1 MADWA
6 QVGRGEKSG
15 EETRAALIE
24 AAARLIA
31 TEGVGALTLRR
42 VADEVGTSTMAIYT
56 HFGGMPELRHAV
68 RREGF
73 SRLADYLA
81 QVGRSD
87 DPVADL
93 ALIGRAY
100 YENGI
105 RNAHLYRVM
114 FMEQP
119 LDAADAEIGLDT
131 FETVIAGIQRCI
143 DAGRFTPA
151 DATERAV
158 QFWVTGHGIVSLQLA
173 NLLTTEQA
181 LQCMGRSALTLFGS
195 YGDVPDAAYQSL
207 IRARDHP
214 GVSPPS
220 LAARRGD
227 AREGEPAGR

>member
-1 MADWA
+1 MANST
-6 QVGRGEKSG
+6 QVVREGN
-15 EETRAALIE
+15 TDNAMPAALIE

-56 HFGGMPELRHAV
+56 HFGGMAELRRAV

-73 SRLADYLA
+73 SRLAEHLA
-81 QVGRSD
+81 AVGQSD

-105 RNAHLYRVM
+105 SNPHLYRVM

-119 LDAADAEIGLDT
+119 LDATDAEIGFDT
-131 FETVIAGIQRCI
+131 FETVIAGMQRCI
-143 DAGRFTPA
+143 DAGRFAPA
-151 DATERAV
+151 DATDLAI
-158 QFWVTGHGIVSLQLA
+158 QFWATGHGIVTLQLA
-173 NLLTTEQA
+173 HLLTAEQA

-195 YGDVPDAAYQSL
+195 YGDDPDAAYQSL
-207 IRARDHP
+207 NRARRHIGIEP
-214 GVSPPS
+214 T
-220 LAARRGD
+220 AA
-227 AREGEPAGR
+227 